1 MRRAAL
7 VGVLVASSLSVM
19 ALGACNRNSTGEA
32 TPAAVPPA
40 ASTVP
45 ATPTGAAATAP
56 VAPVART
63 ATFKGYG
70 EARFGMNS
78 KELREAW
85 KAPLGGQAPAN
96 PGDCY
101 QLAADPAAP
110 KSLSL
115 MIEGD
120 KLVRYDVNN
129 DAEAAPG
136 GGKRGMDIDQVR
148 KLYAGRIREQ
158 PDKYVPGAV
167 DLRVSADDDSGSA
180 LVFQTDAAGKVTSW
194 RVGQPPAVDYV
205 EGCS

>member
-1 MRRAAL
+1 MRRTAL
-7 VGVLVASSLSVM
+7 VRVLVATSFATL
-19 ALGACNRNSTGEA
+19 ALGACNRHPAGEIA
-32 TPAAVPPA
+32 PPTVPAPASVAPPA
-40 ASTVP
+40 AASV
-45 ATPTGAAATAP
+45 AT
-56 VAPVART
+56 VAPVAGT

-70 EARFGMNS
+70 AATFGMNS

-96 PGDCY
+96 IGDCY

-115 MIEGD
+115 MLEGD
-120 KLVRYDVNN
+120 KLVRYDVGN
-129 DAEAAPG
+129 DTQVAPG
-136 GGKRGMDIDQVR
+136 GGKRGMSIDQIR

-158 PDKYVPGAV
+158 PDKYVPGGV

-194 RVGQPPAVDYV
+194 RVGQSPAVDYV

>member
-1 MRRAAL
+1 MRRTAL
-7 VGVLVASSLSVM
+7 VRVVLASSFATLV
-19 ALGACNRNSTGEA
+19 LGACNRHPAGEV
-32 TPAAVPPA
+32 TPAPLAAAATVMPPA
-40 ASTVP
+40 AASV
-45 ATPTGAAATAP
+45 ATA
-56 VAPVART
+56 ART

-70 EARFGMNS
+70 EATFGMNS

-85 KAPLGGQAPAN
+85 KAPLSGQAPAN
-96 PGDCY
+96 LGDCY
-101 QLAADPAAP
+101 QLATDPAAP
-110 KSLSL
+110 KSLTL

-129 DAEAAPG
+129 DAEVAPG
-136 GGKRGMDIDQVR
+136 GGKRGMDIGQIR

-194 RVGQPPAVDYV
+194 RVGQPPAVDCV

>member
-1 MRRAAL
+1 MHRTTLVRVFVATSFAAL
-7 VGVLVASSLSVM
+7 SMVG
-19 ALGACNRNSTGEA
+19 CNRQ
-32 TPAAVPPA
+32 PAANAPAEMAAPASEAPPA
-40 ASTVP
+40 AASI
-45 ATPTGAAATAP
+45 ATAAPATAP
-56 VAPVART
+56 RT
-63 ATFKGYG
+63 PTFKGYG
-70 EARFGMNS
+70 DLAFGMPS
-78 KELREAW
+78 KAVRETW
-85 KAPLGGQAPAN
+85 KAPLDGRAPAN

-101 QLAADPAAP
+101 QLATDPAAP

-120 KLVRYDVNN
+120 KLVRYDIGN
-129 DAEAAPG
+129 DTEVAPG
-136 GGKRGMDIDQVR
+136 GGKRGMDIGQIR
-148 KLYAGRIREQ
+148 KLYAGRTREQ

>member
-1 MRRAAL
+1 MRRKAL
-7 VGVLVASSLSVM
+7 VGVLVASAFSML
-19 ALGACNRNSTGEA
+19 ALAACNRHPSGEAAPSTPPPAASA
-32 TPAAVPPA
+32 TPAAA
-40 ASTVP
+40 ASV
-45 ATPTGAAATAP
+45 ATAP
-56 VAPVART
+56 ATRT

-85 KAPLGGQAPAN
+85 KAPLAGQAPAN

-101 QLAADPAAP
+101 QLATDPAAP
-110 KSLSL
+110 RSLSL

-129 DAEAAPG
+129 DAEVAPG
-136 GGKRGMDIDQVR
+136 GGKRGMDIDQIR

>member
-1 MRRAAL
+1 MRRTAL
-7 VGVLVASSLSVM
+7 VRVLAASAFAAM
-19 ALGACNRNSTGEA
+19 ALGGCNRQPPA
-32 TPAAVPPA
+32 TSPADIPAPASVAPPA
-40 ASTVP
+40 AASI
-45 ATPTGAAATAP
+45 ATTAP
-56 VAPVART
+56 AAPAVRA

-70 EARFGMNS
+70 DLAFGMPS
-78 KELREAW
+78 KAVRETW
-85 KAPLGGQAPAN
+85 KAPLVGQAPAN
-96 PGDCY
+96 PGGCY
-101 QLAADPAAP
+101 QLATDPAAP

-120 KLVRYDVNN
+120 KLVRYDVGN
-129 DAEAAPG
+129 DTLVAPG
-136 GGKRGMDIDQVR
+136 GGRRGMDIDQVR

-158 PDKYVPGAV
+158 PDKYVPGAI

>member
-1 MRRAAL
+1 MRRTAL
-7 VGVLVASSLSVM
+7 VGVLVASAFSML
-19 ALGACNRNSTGEA
+19 ALAACNRHPSGEAAPSAPPPAASA
-32 TPAAVPPA
+32 TPAAA
-40 ASTVP
+40 ASV
-45 ATPTGAAATAP
+45 ATAP
-56 VAPVART
+56 ATRT

-85 KAPLGGQAPAN
+85 KAPLAGQAPAN

-101 QLAADPAAP
+101 QLATDPAAP
-110 KSLSL
+110 RSLSL

-129 DAEAAPG
+129 DAEVAPG
-136 GGKRGMDIDQVR
+136 GGKRGMDIDQIR